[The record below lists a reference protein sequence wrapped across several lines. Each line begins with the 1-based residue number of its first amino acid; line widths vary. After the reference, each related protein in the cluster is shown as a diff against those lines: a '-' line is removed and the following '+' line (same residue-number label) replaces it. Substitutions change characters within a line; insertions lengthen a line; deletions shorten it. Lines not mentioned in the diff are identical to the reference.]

1 MASTSTW
8 HYQRLFLSQ
17 YGNSLRVCLEE
28 HTRRVKGSL
37 RPYVTASAGNPAVS
51 APHEASAAA
60 SMPSAALAEAPREL
74 RFVDGPMPDDAEV
87 IMAKCNALER
97 SVLWL
102 SGYGGTAA
110 RQRRAGV
117 HLARACASAGSGRR
131 LHELVGLA
139 ALPPES
145 AAAAAGGSFR
155 RGFAMQSVHVWM
167 LLRHFRALGVDTSNE
182 ELQVEAGAVSQELYD
197 SFMEVT
203 EKSAST
209 AIDFMVPNRWAAELE
224 RMFYGAAL
232 KYDEA
237 IDAQMKQTDADASA
251 AMLNEGDGDALSD
264 ALLKNVI
271 GVQQQQDAQEYD
283 GERRAAER
291 ECARQIARYVRREI
305 QCLQLTNEKDLLAGN
320 LRFSLDD
327 EYELFVK
334 AKR

>member
-1 MASTSTW
+1 
-8 HYQRLFLSQ
+8 
-17 YGNSLRVCLEE
+17 
-28 HTRRVKGSL
+28 
-37 RPYVTASAGNPAVS
+37 
-51 APHEASAAA
+51 
-60 SMPSAALAEAPREL
+60 
-74 RFVDGPMPDDAEV
+74 
-87 IMAKCNALER
+87 
-97 SVLWL
+97 
-102 SGYGGTAA
+102 
-110 RQRRAGV
+110 
-117 HLARACASAGSGRR
+117 
-131 LHELVGLA
+131 
-139 ALPPES
+139 
-145 AAAAAGGSFR
+145 
-155 RGFAMQSVHVWM
+155 
-167 LLRHFRALGVDTSNE
+167 
-182 ELQVEAGAVSQELYD
+182 
-197 SFMEVT
+197 MEVT

-305 QCLQLTNEKDLLAGN
+305 QCLQRTNEKDLLAGN